1 MNSVVYSVRRAAS
14 LCSAMLR
21 LLLCSA
27 VALTLLVA
35 SCAMPEMHAR
45 SAAPPAVGRGAAAW
59 QRQRRSENGN
69 EFNLSQTR
77 DDASNAATSDGDES
91 MTLTP
96 TPTAETNASTVER
109 VENGTTSDAM
119 GNVSSVC
126 VNTSS
131 NIASSLL
138 SPSVNNASSPANSQT
153 PGSLLLVGGNA
164 NAPRATATGS
174 AVVSSGTST
183 SADPPAPTA
192 VETVW
197 REEDESVATLF
208 RKLMK
213 KVRREV
219 TEFSENNVLL
229 VLGSITAVVCL
240 ILLIP
245 SLVCHLRRCCRRQ
258 RPQLER
264 CTSFTTQVSTQ
275 VTQYMSCG
283 N

>member
-1 MNSVVYSVRRAAS
+1 MYSTSHKRGTTRATRPRR
-14 LCSAMLR
+14 CSG
-21 LLLCSA
+21 S
-27 VALTLLVA
+27 
-35 SCAMPEMHAR
+35 
-45 SAAPPAVGRGAAAW
+45 GG
-59 QRQRRSENGN
+59 
-69 EFNLSQTR
+69 
-77 DDASNAATSDGDES
+77 TSDGDDDES
-91 MTLTP
+91 TTP
-96 TPTAETNASTVER
+96 TPTAEANASTVER
-109 VENGTTSDAM
+109 VEIANGTMSDTM
-119 GNVSSVC
+119 GDVSSIC
-126 VNTSS
+126 VNTTRS

-138 SPSVNNASSPANSQT
+138 SPSVNNASSPVNSQT
-153 PGSLLLVGGNA
+153 PGSLLLVAGNA

-183 SADPPAPTA
+183 SADPPTPTA

-213 KVRREV
+213 KVQREV

-229 VLGSITAVVCL
+229 LVSFTAVVFL
-240 ILLIP
+240 VLLIP